1 MSEKPIVEW
10 LREVLRDISQF
21 DARGIAVAS
30 INKDGDSYL
39 SYYKMNMADKVFISG
54 LIQQDAML
62 DTLAQN
68 GIVSYD
74 ESDEDEDDDDEEKE
88 DNG

>member
-30 INKDGDSYL
+30 INKDGDSYV
-39 SYYKMNMADKVFISG
+39 SYYKMNMADKVLISG

-74 ESDEDEDDDDEEKE
+74 ESDEDDDDEEEE

>member
-1 MSEKPIVEW
+1 MAEKPVVEW

-30 INKDGDSYL
+30 INKDGDSYV
-39 SYYKMNMADKVFISG
+39 SYYKMNMADKVLISG

-68 GIVSYD
+68 GIISYD
-74 ESDEDEDDDDEEKE
+74 DSDEDNDGDEEEE

>member
-30 INKDGDSYL
+30 INKDGDSYV
-39 SYYKMNMADKVFISG
+39 SYYKMNMTDKVLISG

-74 ESDEDEDDDDEEKE
+74 ESDEDNDDEEEE

>member
-30 INKDGDSYL
+30 INKDGDSYV
-39 SYYKMNMADKVFISG
+39 SYYKMNMADKVLISG

-68 GIVSYD
+68 GIISYD
-74 ESDEDEDDDDEEKE
+74 ESDDEDDDDEEEE

>member
-30 INKDGDSYL
+30 INKDGDSYV
-39 SYYKMNMADKVFISG
+39 SYYKMNMADKVLISG

-62 DTLAQN
+62 DTLAQS
-68 GIVSYD
+68 GVIGYD
-74 ESDEDEDDDDEEKE
+74 ESDEGDDAEEEEE

>member
-30 INKDGDSYL
+30 INKDGDSYV
-39 SYYKMNMADKVFISG
+39 SYYKMNMTDKVLISG
-54 LIQQDAML
+54 LIQQDAMF

-74 ESDEDEDDDDEEKE
+74 ESDEDNDDEEEE

>member
-30 INKDGDSYL
+30 INKDGDSYVN
-39 SYYKMNMADKVFISG
+39 YYKMNMADKVLISG

-68 GIVSYD
+68 GIIGYD
-74 ESDEDEDDDDEEKE
+74 ESDEGDDAEEEE

>member
-1 MSEKPIVEW
+1 MSEKPIVKW

-30 INKDGDSYL
+30 INKDGDSYV
-39 SYYKMNMADKVFISG
+39 SYYKMNMADKVLISG

-68 GIVSYD
+68 GIISYD
-74 ESDEDEDDDDEEKE
+74 ESDEDDDDEEEEE

>member
-1 MSEKPIVEW
+1 MSENPIIEW

-30 INKDGDSYL
+30 INKDGDSYV
-39 SYYKMNMADKVFISG
+39 SYYKMNMADKVLISG

-68 GIVSYD
+68 GIIGYD
-74 ESDEDEDDDDEEKE
+74 ESDEGDDAEEEE

>member
-30 INKDGDSYL
+30 INKDGDFYV
-39 SYYKMNMADKVFISG
+39 SYYKMNMADKVLISC

-68 GIVSYD
+68 GIIGYD
-74 ESDEDEDDDDEEKE
+74 ESDEGDDAEEEE

>member
-30 INKDGDSYL
+30 INKDGDSYV
-39 SYYKMNMADKVFISG
+39 SYYKMNMADKVLISG

-74 ESDEDEDDDDEEKE
+74 ESDEDNDDDEEEEE

>member
-30 INKDGDSYL
+30 INKDGDSYV
-39 SYYKMNMADKVFISG
+39 SYYKMNMADKVLISG

-68 GIVSYD
+68 GIINYD
-74 ESDEDEDDDDEEKE
+74 ESDEDNDDEEEE

>member
-1 MSEKPIVEW
+1 MAEKPVVEW

-39 SYYKMNMADKVFISG
+39 SYYKMNMVDKVLISG

-68 GIVSYD
+68 GIID
-74 ESDEDEDDDDEEKE
+74 CDDGLDEDNDDEEEE

>member
-30 INKDGDSYL
+30 INKDGDSYV
-39 SYYKMNMADKVFISG
+39 SYYKMNMADKVLISG
-54 LIQQDAML
+54 LIQQDAVL

-74 ESDEDEDDDDEEKE
+74 ESDEDDDDEEEE
-88 DNG
+88 DND

>member
-1 MSEKPIVEW
+1 MSEKPVVEW

-30 INKDGDSYL
+30 INKDGDSYV
-39 SYYKMNMADKVFISG
+39 SYYKMNMADKVLISG

-68 GIVSYD
+68 GIISYD
-74 ESDEDEDDDDEEKE
+74 DSDEDNDDDDEEEE

>member
-30 INKDGDSYL
+30 INKDGDSYV
-39 SYYKMNMADKVFISG
+39 SYYKMNMADKVLISG

-68 GIVSYD
+68 GIISYD
-74 ESDEDEDDDDEEKE
+74 ESDEDEDDNDEEE

>member
-30 INKDGDSYL
+30 INKDGDSYV
-39 SYYKMNMADKVFISG
+39 SYYKMNMADKVLISG

-68 GIVSYD
+68 GIISYD
-74 ESDEDEDDDDEEKE
+74 ESDEDNDDDEEEE

>member
-1 MSEKPIVEW
+1 
-10 LREVLRDISQF
+10 
-21 DARGIAVAS
+21 
-30 INKDGDSYL
+30 
-39 SYYKMNMADKVFISG
+39 MNIADKVLISG

-68 GIVSYD
+68 GIIGYD
-74 ESDEDEDDDDEEKE
+74 ESDEGDDAEEEE

>member
-21 DARGIAVAS
+21 DARGIVVAS
-30 INKDGDSYL
+30 INKDGDSYV
-39 SYYKMNMADKVFISG
+39 SYYKMNMADKVLISG

-68 GIVSYD
+68 GVVSYD
-74 ESDEDEDDDDEEKE
+74 ESDEDNGDDEEEE

>member
-30 INKDGDSYL
+30 INKDGDSYV
-39 SYYKMNMADKVFISG
+39 SYYKMNMADKVLISG

-68 GIVSYD
+68 GIVSYND
-74 ESDEDEDDDDEEKE
+74 SDEDNDGDEEEE

>member
-30 INKDGDSYL
+30 INKDGDSYV
-39 SYYKMNMADKVFISG
+39 SYYKMNMADKVLISG

-74 ESDEDEDDDDEEKE
+74 ESDEDDDEEEE

>member
-30 INKDGDSYL
+30 INKDGDSYV
-39 SYYKMNMADKVFISG
+39 SYYKMNMADKVLISG

-68 GIVSYD
+68 GIISYD
-74 ESDEDEDDDDEEKE
+74 ESDEDNDDEEEE

>member
-30 INKDGDSYL
+30 INKDGDSYV
-39 SYYKMNMADKVFISG
+39 SYYKMNMADKVVISG

-68 GIVSYD
+68 GIIGYD
-74 ESDEDEDDDDEEKE
+74 ESDEGDDAEEEE

>member
-10 LREVLRDISQF
+10 LREVLRDISRF

-30 INKDGDSYL
+30 INKDGDSYV
-39 SYYKMNMADKVFISG
+39 SYYKMNMTDKVLISG

-68 GIVSYD
+68 GIIGYD
-74 ESDEDEDDDDEEKE
+74 ESDEGDDAEEEE

>member
-30 INKDGDSYL
+30 INKDGDSYV
-39 SYYKMNMADKVFISG
+39 SYYKMNMTDKVLISG

-68 GIVSYD
+68 GIIGYD
-74 ESDEDEDDDDEEKE
+74 ESDDEDDDEEEE

>member
-30 INKDGDSYL
+30 INKDGDSYV
-39 SYYKMNMADKVFISG
+39 SYYKMNMADKVLISG
-54 LIQQDAML
+54 LIQQDAIL

-74 ESDEDEDDDDEEKE
+74 DSDEDNDDDEEEE

>member
-30 INKDGDSYL
+30 INKDGDSYV
-39 SYYKMNMADKVFISG
+39 SYYKMSMADKVLISG

-68 GIVSYD
+68 GIIGYD
-74 ESDEDEDDDDEEKE
+74 ESDEGDDAEEEE

>member
-30 INKDGDSYL
+30 INKDGDSYV
-39 SYYKMNMADKVFISG
+39 SYYKMNMTDKVLISG

-74 ESDEDEDDDDEEKE
+74 ESDEDNDDDEEEE

>member
-30 INKDGDSYL
+30 INKDGDSYV
-39 SYYKMNMADKVFISG
+39 SYYKMNMADKVLISG

-62 DTLAQN
+62 DALAQN
-68 GIVSYD
+68 GVIGYD
-74 ESDEDEDDDDEEKE
+74 ESDEGDDAEEEE

>member
-30 INKDGDSYL
+30 INKDGDSYV
-39 SYYKMNMADKVFISG
+39 SYYKMNMADKVLISG

-68 GIVSYD
+68 GVINYD
-74 ESDEDEDDDDEEKE
+74 DGPDEDSDDEEEE

>member
-1 MSEKPIVEW
+1 MTEKPVVEW

-74 ESDEDEDDDDEEKE
+74 ESDEDEDDDDEEEE

>member
-1 MSEKPIVEW
+1 MAEKPVVEW

-30 INKDGDSYL
+30 INKDGDSYV
-39 SYYKMNMADKVFISG
+39 SYYKMNMADKVLISG

-74 ESDEDEDDDDEEKE
+74 DSDEDNDGDEEEE

>member
-30 INKDGDSYL
+30 INKDGDSYV
-39 SYYKMNMADKVFISG
+39 SYYKMNMADKVLISG

-68 GIVSYD
+68 GIIGYD
-74 ESDEDEDDDDEEKE
+74 ESDEGDDTEEEE

>member
-30 INKDGDSYL
+30 INKDGDSYV
-39 SYYKMNMADKVFISG
+39 SYYKMNMADKVLISG
-54 LIQQDAML
+54 LIQQDAVL

-74 ESDEDEDDDDEEKE
+74 ESDEDNDDEEEE

>member
-30 INKDGDSYL
+30 INKDGDSYV
-39 SYYKMNMADKVFISG
+39 SYYKMNMADKVLISG

-68 GIVSYD
+68 VIIGYD
-74 ESDEDEDDDDEEKE
+74 ESDEGDDAEEEE

>member
-30 INKDGDSYL
+30 INKAGDSYV
-39 SYYKMNMADKVFISG
+39 SYYKMNMADKVLISG

-68 GIVSYD
+68 GIISYD
-74 ESDEDEDDDDEEKE
+74 DADEDNDNDEEEE

>member
-30 INKDGDSYL
+30 INKDGDSYV
-39 SYYKMNMADKVFISG
+39 SYYKMNMADKVLISG

-74 ESDEDEDDDDEEKE
+74 ESDEDNGDNEEEE

>member
-30 INKDGDSYL
+30 INKDGDSYV
-39 SYYKMNMADKVFISG
+39 SYYKMNMADKVLISG

-74 ESDEDEDDDDEEKE
+74 ESDEDNDDDEEEE

>member
-1 MSEKPIVEW
+1 MAEKPVVEW

-74 ESDEDEDDDDEEKE
+74 ESDEDEDDDDEEEE

>member
-1 MSEKPIVEW
+1 MPEKPIVEW

-30 INKDGDSYL
+30 INKDGDSYV
-39 SYYKMNMADKVFISG
+39 SYYKMNMADKVLISG

-68 GIVSYD
+68 GIIGYD
-74 ESDEDEDDDDEEKE
+74 ESDECDNAEEEE